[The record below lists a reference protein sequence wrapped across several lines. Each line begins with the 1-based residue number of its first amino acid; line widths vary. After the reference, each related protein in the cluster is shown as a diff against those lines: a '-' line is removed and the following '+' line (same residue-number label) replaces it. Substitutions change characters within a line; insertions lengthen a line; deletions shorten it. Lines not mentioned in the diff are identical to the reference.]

1 MAAIPAQRNLMMSNT
16 QSYDVVVVGGGGS
29 GLAAAAE
36 AASGGAKVLLIEKN
50 EELGGTTAW
59 SVGAYTTSASPHQ
72 KRAGIED
79 SPEQHFADMDLVNR
93 SAGRP
98 DNLGL
103 RRILTYEAPDTLRW
117 LMSLGIEFVGP
128 NPEPPHTKPRMHNV
142 VPGATSYIYYVS
154 RHCRRLGVDIKCSC
168 KLIDLVFDGERCTGV
183 EVEDHGVKKV
193 YRAGTGVILA
203 AGDFSGNRDMRAR
216 FFKPEVVNAE
226 PVNRLSNGDGIII
239 GERHGGRIVNGDYS
253 AFYIPRMRFVPPVK
267 RSWVLRV
274 PPWRV
279 VARFIQFGLR
289 YMPPSLM
296 RPFVMRFITT
306 ALGPEPNLFKN
317 GAALVNV
324 SGKLI
329 DVDVKSPAR
338 NLALD
343 ESNKGYIIF
352 DSKLAGKFEEWPNFV
367 STAPGVAYA
376 YLGDYRAARKDIF
389 HQAATLGELADKISV
404 SRTMLE
410 NAVAAHNARS
420 ESEIRQ
426 QQAPFYA
433 LGPVRGYLT
442 ATEGGL
448 AVTDRLEV
456 LGSGDR
462 PIPGLYAAGSCGQG
476 GVLLD
481 GHGHHISWA
490 FISGRYAARSAL
502 GILPAKGN
510 A

>member
-1 MAAIPAQRNLMMSNT
+1 MPEPAV
-16 QSYDVVVVGGGGS
+16 YDVIVVGGGGS

-36 AASGGAKVLLIEKN
+36 AASLGAKALLIEKN
-50 EELGGTTAW
+50 EKLGGTTAW
-59 SVGAYTTSASPHQ
+59 SVGAFTTSSTPHQ
-72 KRAGIED
+72 VRAGVQD
-79 SPEQHFADMDLVNR
+79 SPEQHFADMDKVNAN
-93 SAGRP
+93 AGRP
-98 DNLGL
+98 DNLAL
-103 RRILTYEAPDTLRW
+103 RRILTYEAPDTFKW

-154 RHCRRLGVDIKCSC
+154 RHCRELGVEIKCSC
-168 KLIDLVFDGERCTGV
+168 KLVDLVFEGERVTGV
-183 EVEDHGVKKV
+183 KVEENGITKT

-203 AGDFSGNRDMRAR
+203 AGDFSGNRAMRAR

-226 PVNRLSNGDGIII
+226 PVNRLSNGDGIMI

-253 AFYIPRMRFVPPVK
+253 AFYIPRMRFVPPEK
-267 RSWVLRV
+267 KSWVLRI
-274 PPWRV
+274 PPWRS
-279 VARFIQFGLR
+279 VARFIQMGLR
-289 YMPPSLM
+289 YMPPTLM

-338 NLALD
+338 DLALD
-343 ESNKGYIIF
+343 EPNKGYIIF
-352 DSKLAGKFEEWPNFV
+352 DQKLAAKFEEWPNFV

-376 YLGDYRAARKDIF
+376 YLRDYRAARKDIY
-389 HQAATLGELADKISV
+389 HDASTLAELATKIGVERAVLEQSV
-404 SRTMLE
+404 A
-410 NAVAAHNARS
+410 NHNARQTDPAM
-420 ESEIRQ
+420 RQ
-426 QQAPFYA
+426 LQSPFYA

-448 AVTDRLEV
+448 AVSDRLEV
-456 LGSGDR
+456 LGPGDR
-462 PIPGLYAAGSCGQG
+462 PIAGLYAAGSCGQG

-490 FISGRYAARSAL
+490 FISGRYAARSVL
-502 GILPAKGN
+502 GALPAKGN
-510 A
+510 T